1 MGPRK
6 ARVIDAWSSP
16 PIVVLK
22 FNVDDAAHGKLRPAG
37 VGGILRNHTW
47 EVLLNPDVF
56 QVCGSEGLIM
66 MQVLA
71 ILEDL
76 CIYSLSFPGT

>member
-47 EVLLNPDVF
+47 EVLLMFSKYVE
-56 QVCGSEGLIM
+56 VK
-66 MQVLA
+66 
-71 ILEDL
+71 DL
-76 CIYSLSFPGT
+76 L

>member
-47 EVLLNPDVF
+47 EVLLMFSKYVEVKDLLWWKCWQFWKIFVF
-56 QVCGSEGLIM
+56 
-66 MQVLA
+66 
-71 ILEDL
+71 ILL
-76 CIYSLSFPGT
+76 VS

>member
-22 FNVDDAAHGKLRPAG
+22 YNVDDAAHGKLRPAG

-47 EVLLNPDVF
+47 EVLLMFFKYVGVKDSNKV
-56 QVCGSEGLIM
+56 E
-66 MQVLA
+66 VLT

-76 CIYSLSFPGT
+76 CIYALSFLGT

>member
-22 FNVDDAAHGKLRPAG
+22 YNVDDAAHGKLRPAG

-47 EVLLNPDVF
+47 EVLLMFFKYVGVKDSNEV
-56 QVCGSEGLIM
+56 E
-66 MQVLA
+66 VLT
-71 ILEDL
+71 IVEDL
-76 CIYSLSFPGT
+76 CIYALSFLGT

>member
-22 FNVDDAAHGKLRPAG
+22 YNVDDAAHGKLRPAG

-47 EVLLNPDVF
+47 EVLLMFFKYVGVKDSNEV
-56 QVCGSEGLIM
+56 E
-66 MQVLA
+66 VLT

-76 CIYSLSFPGT
+76 CIYALSFLGT